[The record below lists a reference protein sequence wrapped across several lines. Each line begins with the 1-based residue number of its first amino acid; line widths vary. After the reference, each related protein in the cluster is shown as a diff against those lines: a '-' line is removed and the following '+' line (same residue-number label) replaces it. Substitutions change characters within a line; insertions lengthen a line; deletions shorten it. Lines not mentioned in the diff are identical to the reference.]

1 MEMNDLYEA
10 HLGTMVLIETVTLYY
25 AGVLGAVGLREL
37 GLYNVAYIANTG
49 RKESAIVSGAFGEVE
64 PIRTSTKERLQ
75 VVNRNSVVTMIP
87 LNLPIDHEWK
97 QV

>member
-1 MEMNDLYEA
+1 MDDLYEA
-10 HLGTMVLIETVTLYY
+10 HIDTMVLIETVTLYY

-37 GLYNVAYIANTG
+37 GLYNMAYIANTG
-49 RKESAIVSGAFGEVE
+49 RKEGAIVSGEFGEVE

-75 VVNRNSVVTMIP
+75 VVNRNSIVTLIP
-87 LNLPIDHEWK
+87 LNLPVDHEWE